1 MENIQGKKII
11 PVSSK
16 KQKLNTQR
24 TGNYF
29 HSVYIV
35 FTTISIAL
43 TLLGIINNLSRDDL
57 EYMGGPMG
65 YMWLHYFIHGTLQI
79 SGSVASPGTKPSRHL
94 GTTVL
99 HCPVHSST
107 LHSLGVHG
115 ASHLQERRE
124 CTGPHIKALPPEGWA
139 ARSHLTQ
146 PRACW
151 SSWTAP
157 PCPPHPTAQDVLL
170 ST

>member
-65 YMWLHYFIHGTLQI
+65 YM
-79 SGSVASPGTKPSRHL
+79 
-94 GTTVL
+94 
-99 HCPVHSST
+99 
-107 LHSLGVHG
+107 
-115 ASHLQERRE
+115 
-124 CTGPHIKALPPEGWA
+124 
-139 ARSHLTQ
+139 
-146 PRACW
+146 
-151 SSWTAP
+151 
-157 PCPPHPTAQDVLL
+157 
-170 ST
+170 